1 MRHVLIL
8 ENAELAVYGLWA
20 LWGGSWLLA
29 GLTAAKAERRPKN
42 AGERVAVLLVFVGFG
57 LLFKPTFASER
68 FWLSPPTVQWALGAL
83 TVAALAFCWWAR
95 LHLGALWSFRT
106 TAKAGHHVVDTGPYG
121 LVRHPIYT
129 GILAA
134 ALAKALL
141 GASLLA
147 FAGLAALALAFWLKA
162 RVEEQFL
169 AQALGRDEYAAYAR
183 RVRRLIPHIL

>member
-8 ENAELAVYGLWA
+8 EDVELAIYGLWS

-29 GLTAAKAERRPKN
+29 GLTAAKAQTRPKN

-57 LLFKPTFASER
+57 LLFKPSFASER
-68 FWLSPPTVQWALGAL
+68 LWVSPPAVQWALVAL
-83 TVAALAFCWWAR
+83 TVAAFVFCWWAR

-106 TAKAGHHVVDTGPYG
+106 TAKAGHHVVDTGPYA

-141 GASLLA
+141 SASLLA
-147 FAGLAALALAFWLKA
+147 FAGLGVLAMAFWLKA
-162 RVEEQFL
+162 RVEERFL
-169 AQALGRDEYAAYAR
+169 AETLGRDEYAAYAR
-183 RVRRLIPHIL
+183 RVRRLIPYLL